1 MPHPRGHPRA
11 QGFQIWEKHVDGDP
25 TLKWSGSCHGPETH
39 GFSFSLSSSYGR
51 LCRVEHDTYVD
62 IINIVGIHIVGIGIA
77 LDTVLQRL
85 NQEGKSETGD
95 RTVMQ
100 LALKIARFCDF
111 SPEIMSTQF
120 RRIIAEA
127 RDENLVDEPLM
138 TKVSKK
144 SAQTGSDSSN
154 SMHNLRNRSR
164 L

>member
-1 MPHPRGHPRA
+1 MY
-11 QGFQIWEKHVDGDP
+11 ILW
-25 TLKWSGSCHGPETH
+25 
-39 GFSFSLSSSYGR
+39 
-51 LCRVEHDTYVD
+51 
-62 IINIVGIHIVGIGIA
+62 
-77 LDTVLQRL
+77 
-85 NQEGKSETGD
+85 TGD

-100 LALKIARFCDF
+100 PALKIVRFCDF

-127 RDENLVDEPLM
+127 CDENLVDEPSM

-154 SMHNLRNRSR
+154 SMHDLRNKSH